1 MRNRKW
7 FGLILL
13 VGIISLVVGCADN
26 SKMKNAVE
34 KTEKAPAQ
42 VSEEVVNNASFPRT
56 IKHMEG
62 ETVIKEKPLKIATPY
77 ISFVDYLAVLD
88 EYPIA
93 GQGIEIIER
102 NFPYL
107 SKMIEGKD
115 IIDLGQEVSLER
127 LLASEPDLIIAAN
140 DMADKYEQLS
150 QIAPTVIFPEAGDWR
165 KTLIEIAKVIGK
177 EDKADTVLAEF
188 DRKSAKYKE
197 QLAFRS
203 GESVMFAM
211 YSGKEQFVLWEEK
224 RFDAFY
230 IGLGL
235 KPTEGAEIGG
245 RLTLEGVVDL
255 NPDHLF
261 IVNNWQEP
269 IEGGVKEDLKDN
281 KVWQSL
287 SAVQKDQ
294 VYYLEDPSLPGP
306 LALAKIKGIDEVME
320 AMGKK

>member
-1 MRNRKW
+1 
-7 FGLILL
+7 
-13 VGIISLVVGCADN
+13 
-26 SKMKNAVE
+26 
-34 KTEKAPAQ
+34 
-42 VSEEVVNNASFPRT
+42 
-56 IKHMEG
+56 
-62 ETVIKEKPLKIATPY
+62 
-77 ISFVDYLAVLD
+77 
-88 EYPIA
+88 
-93 GQGIEIIER
+93 
-102 NFPYL
+102 
-107 SKMIEGKD
+107 
-115 IIDLGQEVSLER
+115 
-127 LLASEPDLIIAAN
+127 
-140 DMADKYEQLS
+140 
-150 QIAPTVIFPEAGDWR
+150 
-165 KTLIEIAKVIGK
+165 
-177 EDKADTVLAEF
+177 
-188 DRKSAKYKE
+188 
-197 QLAFRS
+197 
-203 GESVMFAM
+203 MFAM

-235 KPTEGAEIGG
+235 KPTEGAKIGG

-306 LALAKIKGIDEVME
+306 LALAKIKGIEEVME